1 MKLQRVCTRVGS
13 LSVALLVVGSSLAG
27 AAKAATGSVALGTA
41 DGFAVMAAATITNTG
56 PTTITG
62 DIGLSPGTAITGQGS
77 LTLHGTIHAADVAAA
92 QAQADLVTAY
102 NDAAGR
108 SPDAVIAGDIGGA
121 TFTPGVY
128 SSASSLGITGTLT
141 LDAKGDPN
149 AVFIFQ
155 MGSTLITASSSHVVL
170 TGGAQSSNVFWQV
183 GSSATLGTY
192 SQLSGSILA
201 LASIT
206 LTTGVTVDGRALAR
220 TAAVTMDS
228 NTVGKQG
235 TPVVTPP
242 ATGGAVALGSAKDF
256 AVMAAATITNTG
268 PTTITG
274 DIGLSPGTAITGQG
288 SLTPYGTIHAA
299 DAVAAQAQADLV
311 TAYNDA
317 AGRSPD
323 AVLAG
328 DLGGQTF
335 TPGVYSSASSLGI
348 TGTLT
353 LDAKGDPNA
362 AFIFQMGS
370 TLITASASHVVLTG
384 GAQASN
390 VFWQVGSSATLGT
403 YSQLSGSILALAS
416 INLSTGVTVDGRAL
430 ARTAAVTMDSNTV
443 TRP

>member
-1 MKLQRVCTRVGS
+1 MKIQRLCAQVGS

-27 AAKAATGSVALGTA
+27 AAKAATGSVALGAA

-56 PTTITG
+56 PTTVTG

-128 SSASSLGITGTLT
+128 KSASSLGITGTLT

-170 TGGAQSSNVFWQV
+170 MGGAQSSNVFWQV

-192 SQLSGSILA
+192 SQLSGSIMA

-416 INLSTGVTVDGRAL
+416 ITLTTGVTVDGRAL
-430 ARTAAVTMDSNTV
+430 ARNAAVTMDTNTI